1 MNQFLQI
8 CRVKARTI
16 FFFGVLFAGLAFV
29 LVAFIPAKQ
38 STNFSERVKVA
49 LRATGNNLLW
59 VNNDGTTLV
68 PPIIEID
75 QHRFEMTFQ
84 NELSIVPDS
93 LVSFMGKNLKP
104 SQSEE
109 NYIVEVLNCD
119 NNEVS
124 YSYQVKS
131 NKENNIIP
139 CLGRI
144 LPLHCYK
151 VQILFIDPVLSEPT
165 YKNYSLFSLVIIGF
179 IAVGVFV
186 RKEEKN
192 KKDSVDHAQ
201 SFTTL
206 GSTRFYH
213 HQNKLVLAEK
223 EIKLSS
229 KECELLKIFGKNKN
243 NIVKRELLMKEVW
256 EDNGVVVGRSL
267 DTFISKLRKKL
278 EGDPSVRLTNIHGVG
293 YKLEI
298 SDTNS

>member
-1 MNQFLQI
+1 M
-8 CRVKARTI
+8 KARTI
-16 FFFGVLFAGLAFV
+16 FFFGILTAALAFV
-29 LVAFIPAKQ
+29 LVAFMPTKK

-49 LRATGNNLLW
+49 LRAAGNKLLW
-59 VNNDGTTLV
+59 DNNDGITLV
-68 PPIIEID
+68 LPIIEID
-75 QHRFEMTFQ
+75 QNKFEMSFQ

-93 LVSFMGKNLKP
+93 LVSFMDKNLK
-104 SQSEE
+104 SSHLAK

-119 NNEVS
+119 NNEVA
-124 YSYQVKS
+124 YSYQVKK
-131 NKENNIIP
+131 NKENNTIP

-144 LPLHCYK
+144 LPLRCYK
-151 VQILFIDPVLSEPT
+151 IQVLFIDPVISEPT

-186 RKEEKN
+186 RKQEKN
-192 KKDSVDHAQ
+192 KKGSVDNAQ
-201 SFTTL
+201 SYTTL
-206 GSTRFYH
+206 GNTKFYH
-213 HQNKLVLAEK
+213 NQNKLVLAEE

-243 NIVKRELLMKEVW
+243 SIVKRELLMKEVW

-278 EGDPSVRLTNIHGVG
+278 EGDPSVSLTNIHGVG

-298 SDTNS
+298 SDTNY